1 MRTKENTGL
10 RASLQSKVE
19 EIKADYLSGTKVVE
33 LGIKYGVSEA
43 TMRRFLKDNEI
54 NLGRRNLKDPQTLLE
69 LKQQIEELLPTTT
82 VTSICKKLKINHNK
96 YAEIMGIESKSQEKF
111 RNDIDESFIGLH
123 NPDFCYLLGLFMA
136 DGHIDSEIMYIS
148 QSDAAFLHKLQ
159 KIIGHNGKLK
169 KDSRSANP
177 NYILVIKSPRL
188 RELLT
193 NIGVESNKKFNAP
206 YIDCKEYARDF
217 IRGVFDGDGCISY
230 TYTSGKFTGRSLTI
244 TSGSENMIIGVSDFL
259 KHNEIDFSVRKVV
272 GTNGFIFNITVEI
285 TENIIKVF
293 HILYDNCTS
302 KLDRKYFT
310 FLKFEKLVKMNQ
322 EINEIVDTTLK
333 NVENSI

>member
-19 EIKADYLSGTKVVE
+19 EIKTDYLSGTKVVE

-54 NLGRRNLKDPQTLLE
+54 NLGRRDLKDPQILLE
-69 LKQQIEELLPTTT
+69 LKQQIEELLPTTS
-82 VTSICKKLKINHNK
+82 VTFICKKLKINHNK
-96 YAEIMGIESKSQEKF
+96 YAEIMGIKSKSQEKF
-111 RNDIDESFIGLH
+111 KNDIDESFVDLH

-136 DGHIDSEIMYIS
+136 DGHIDKEVMYIS
-148 QSDAAFLHKLQ
+148 QSDAAFLHKSQ

-177 NYILVIKSPRL
+177 NYILVIRSPAL

-193 NIGVESNKKFNAP
+193 TIGVESNKKFSAP
-206 YIDCKEYARDF
+206 YIDCKEHARDF
-217 IRGVFDGDGCISY
+217 VRGVFDGDGCISY
-230 TYTSGKFTGRSLTI
+230 TYTSGKFTGKYLTI
-244 TSGSENMIIGVSDFL
+244 TSGSENMITGISDFL
-259 KHNEIDFSVRKVV
+259 KCNQIDFTVKKVA
-272 GTNGFIFNITVEI
+272 GTGGYYHILSIGVI
-285 TENIIKVF
+285 ENIIKVF
-293 HILYDNCTS
+293 HILYDNCNS
-302 KLDRKYFT
+302 QLDRKYFT

-333 NVENSI
+333 NVE